1 MGQLDKQPE
10 NSQAGDPK
18 AAEAV
23 LRSMT
28 QDIENLRQKLVVE
41 LSQDVERLQK
51 EKSQL
56 IEDIEKLQN
65 QRQAEISQQEHLAK
79 QIAPALANQLQEL
92 LTQRLNQIANPAP
105 ISNREAPAQSYSSR
119 TAELGSATLTPNG
132 NASGDGESSTRV
144 SAAEVLDTAKR
155 SDSPTAQ
162 ELAIDNPNGSSL
174 PPTPMASDYNE
185 NAYRLIASLDATL
198 RTTFRTLQRD
208 LNSYQSS
215 LSQQLGQMYNLEQQG
230 EAILEA
236 LVSRLREEI
245 QSQPSA
251 IQNTP
256 PPPPPAPAHPSLP
269 QRNGHGYREEQ
280 NGLTASSYPSSEQ
293 SAPAVPLIL
302 EPEPPTTVPQLPPQP
317 QPASKAWIGFLLVL
331 LSWLALSFE
340 YIVITVIFN
349 KSSIFGLSEAIGG
362 FLSLNVGNLL
372 VILWLR
378 MLVVVPLMAVLGT
391 RLYSG
396 MWQEIRQFAQLKN
409 WRLFVQVAI
418 SGGLRFMSE
427 LLLYLALGTIS
438 PGVALTIFFIYPIVI
453 TLLGWVRLGDRFS
466 RFSFLRSLI
475 ILSVLVGFVLVTLPN
490 SRADELSHLG
500 ISAAIG
506 SALAFAFH
514 LILSQTY
521 APKFN
526 RIALSWINFVLILA
540 FSSLS
545 LAILPLPESWN
556 FDVAPALWPT
566 LLISCVVLGGT
577 TLVNYL
583 LNNIGSRMIGAGKAS
598 ILGTTVPALTAILA
612 LVIIQQT
619 MQVGEIFG
627 MLLVTLGVAAL
638 SFEQWRRQTSLPQP
652 AVRESK

>member
-1 MGQLDKQPE
+1 
-10 NSQAGDPK
+10 
-18 AAEAV
+18 
-23 LRSMT
+23 
-28 QDIENLRQKLVVE
+28 
-41 LSQDVERLQK
+41 
-51 EKSQL
+51 
-56 IEDIEKLQN
+56 
-65 QRQAEISQQEHLAK
+65 
-79 QIAPALANQLQEL
+79 
-92 LTQRLNQIANPAP
+92 
-105 ISNREAPAQSYSSR
+105 
-119 TAELGSATLTPNG
+119 
-132 NASGDGESSTRV
+132 
-144 SAAEVLDTAKR
+144 
-155 SDSPTAQ
+155 
-162 ELAIDNPNGSSL
+162 
-174 PPTPMASDYNE
+174 
-185 NAYRLIASLDATL
+185 
-198 RTTFRTLQRD
+198 
-208 LNSYQSS
+208 
-215 LSQQLGQMYNLEQQG
+215 
-230 EAILEA
+230 
-236 LVSRLREEI
+236 
-245 QSQPSA
+245 
-251 IQNTP
+251 
-256 PPPPPAPAHPSLP
+256 
-269 QRNGHGYREEQ
+269 
-280 NGLTASSYPSSEQ
+280 
-293 SAPAVPLIL
+293 
-302 EPEPPTTVPQLPPQP
+302 
-317 QPASKAWIGFLLVL
+317 LLVL

-638 SFEQWRRQTSLPQP
+638 SFEQWRRQTPLPQP